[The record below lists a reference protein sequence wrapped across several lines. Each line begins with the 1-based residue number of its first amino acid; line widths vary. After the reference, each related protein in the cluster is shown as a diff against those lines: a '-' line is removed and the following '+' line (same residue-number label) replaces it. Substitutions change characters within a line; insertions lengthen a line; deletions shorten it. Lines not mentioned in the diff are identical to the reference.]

1 MIYSMTAYARKE
13 VKGDWGTAVWEIRS
27 VNQRYLET
35 YFRLPE
41 QFRGLEPV
49 LRERFRQ
56 RLARGKVECHL
67 RYEAN
72 PAAKSELNINEAL
85 ANQVIKAANQV
96 MHMTGE
102 LSRINPFQIMQWPG
116 VMEKPEQD
124 MDSINKALLACFD
137 DAIIEFIDARGR
149 EGDNMKALI
158 EQRLTAISEE
168 VVKVRAR
175 MPEIL
180 QWQRE
185 RLLTKFEEAKIELD
199 ATRVEQELILL
210 AQKSDVAEELDRLD
224 SHVKEARNVLKK
236 GGSCG
241 RKLDFMMQEFNRESN
256 TLASKSIS
264 TDITASG
271 VELKVLIEQMREQIQ
286 NIE

>member
-56 RLARGKVECHL
+56 RLARGKVECAL
-67 RYEAN
+67 RFEAN
-72 PAAKSELNINEAL
+72 PSAKGELTINETL
-85 ANQVIKAANQV
+85 AQQVINAAEQV
-96 MHMTGE
+96 MKMTGE
-102 LSRINPFQIMQWPG
+102 SSRLNPFQVMQWPG
-116 VMEKPEQD
+116 VMEAPEQD
-124 MDSINKALLACFD
+124 MDSVNKDLLAGFD
-137 DAIIEFIDARGR
+137 AAIGEFIEARGR
-149 EGDNMKALI
+149 EGENMKALI
-158 EQRLTAISEE
+158 DQRLAIISAE
-168 VVKVRAR
+168 VIKVRAR

-180 QWQRE
+180 EWQRE
-185 RLLTKFEEAKIELD
+185 RLLNKFEDAKIDLD
-199 ATRVEQELILL
+199 ASRVEQELIIL

-224 SHVKEARNVLKK
+224 SHVKETTSILKK
-236 GGSCG
+236 GGAVG
-241 RKLDFMMQEFNRESN
+241 RRLDFMMQEFNRESN

>member
-72 PAAKSELNINEAL
+72 PAAKSELNINEVL

-116 VMEKPEQD
+116 VMETPEQD
-124 MDSINKALLACFD
+124 MDSINKALLAGFD